1 MNFHGLII
9 RNYSGNPL
17 RIFFFLEM
25 ALIMYVIL
33 SKPINIFMELSR
45 HMLSDLKLSLD
56 SKGKC
61 KVPHLSAVDLAT
73 DVIFS

>member
-1 MNFHGLII
+1 M
-9 RNYSGNPL
+9 
-17 RIFFFLEM
+17 EM

-45 HMLSDLKLSLD
+45 RMLSDLKLSLD

-61 KVPHLSAVDLAT
+61 KVPHLSAVVLAT